1 MDRLAGWES
10 VITPERIRHALAQTG
25 RVNERWSRLTH
36 EVMLWVV
43 IAMGLFTDVPIRQVF
58 EACRRGRRDET
69 TPQRSSLCEA
79 RQRLG
84 GSR

>member
-25 RVNERWSRLTH
+25 RVNERPCRLNH

-43 IAMGLFTDVPIRQVF
+43 IAMGLMTDVPIRQVF
-58 EACRRGRRDET
+58 KAGRRGET